1 MDIQSEKL
9 DLIQWIAGLDDLSL
23 IKLVS
28 SIKLS
33 DELGKED
40 LSDELKSALDESLVD
55 IKEGKTLSQEQVK
68 NQTREKFPHLFK

>member
-55 IKEGKTLSQEQVK
+55 IKEGKTLSQEHVK